1 MILKKQNC
9 IHSSYEIVTW
19 NQPKWSNQLII
30 LYYQLNWTEYIRTIS
45 KLNWIITTVNETM
58 IRNND
63 KREVRVDHPRRCCT
77 THTNTHTLT
86 RTQSAGSARPHTP
99 QVGGRKGE
107 KPRNRLSLNSE
118 QIYIKIDAHYITID
132 GFAKYIY
139 CVCAWKTLS
148 ATSKRVRLF
157 Y

>member
-1 MILKKQNC
+1 MIKEKCGPPPAMMHDAHQ
-9 IHSSYEIVTW
+9 HT
-19 NQPKWSNQLII
+19 
-30 LYYQLNWTEYIRTIS
+30 
-45 KLNWIITTVNETM
+45 
-58 IRNND
+58 
-63 KREVRVDHPRRCCT
+63 HAHAH
-77 THTNTHTLT
+77 THTAPAPRGHTH
-86 RTQSAGSARPHTP
+86 RSAG
-99 QVGGRKGE
+99 GG

-132 GFAKYIY
+132 GAVKYIY